1 MSHALTLAEVE
12 SYLRKCAR
20 AVGLDWG
27 IAEEAGKSARW
38 LAAFGL
44 PGPELM
50 LAHLLELRNRNY
62 RDWIPAVRG
71 PDGTVDPWS
80 AASGLLCP
88 IVTGAAL
95 ADRAARLL
103 DGQTIRL
110 AATAYPLL
118 LVATLGQ
125 AARFHDCIITTRWEG
140 ARVSSFAFDIALDGD
155 STAIQCA
162 RTDAVECFV
171 ETGVQPQ
178 RKASTLAYSID
189 DDAYRQI
196 DALAFETYVPASEA
210 SRAGA
215 GAGLTD
221 ND

>member
-1 MSHALTLAEVE
+1 MTTALTLAEVE
-12 SYLRKCAR
+12 SCLRKCAR
-20 AVGLDWG
+20 AVGLEWG

-50 LAHLLELRNRNY
+50 LAHLESLDSSVYLNWVP
-62 RDWIPAVRG
+62 DCSLDIWTARG
-71 PDGTVDPWS
+71 DH
-80 AASGLLCP
+80 LCP
-88 IVTGAAL
+88 IVTGAAM
-95 ADRAARLL
+95 ADRAASLL

-110 AATAYPLL
+110 GPTAYPLL

-125 AARFHDCIITTRWEG
+125 AARFHDCVITSCWPG
-140 ARVSSFAFDIALDGD
+140 ARVSCFAFDIALDGNP
-155 STAIQCA
+155 TALHATQV
-162 RTDAVECFV
+162 DAVECFV
-171 ETGVQPQ
+171 ESGVSAEQT
-178 RKASTLAYSID
+178 ASTLAYSID
-189 DDAYRQI
+189 DDIYQSI
-196 DALAFETYVPASEA
+196 DRLAFQTYVPASEE

>member
-1 MSHALTLAEVE
+1 MSTALTLAEVE

-20 AVGLDWG
+20 AVGLEWG

-38 LAAFGL
+38 LAAFDL
-44 PGPELM
+44 PGPELT
-50 LAHLLELRNRNY
+50 LAHLQQLDKDNY
-62 RDWIPAVRG
+62 RNWIPDCAA
-71 PDGTVDPWS
+71 DPWS
-80 AASGLLCP
+80 AVGGKLCP

-95 ADRAARLL
+95 ADRAALLL

-110 AATAYPLL
+110 NTTAYPLL

-125 AARFHDCIITTRWEG
+125 AARFHDCVITTRWDG
-140 ARVSSFAFDIALDGD
+140 ASVSSFAFDIALDGD
-155 STAIQCA
+155 TVAIQCA
-162 RTDAVECFV
+162 QTDAVQCFV
-171 ETGVQPQ
+171 DTGMQPQ

-189 DDAYRQI
+189 DGIYKQI
-196 DALAFETYVPASEA
+196 DALAFQTYVPASEE